1 MVAATAI
8 EAPALGERPDAMPV
22 RHLCRRAQEE
32 ADRYRTGVAGD
43 ERFAMEVVRRAIVE
57 RDEVCWEALHAMY
70 SPVVQGWCRA
80 MYRCADL
87 AAEELA
93 ALAWE
98 KFWRSFTAEKLA
110 ACRGVSS
117 VLAYLKA
124 CVHSVVVDA
133 RRRRPAPLPLEAVD
147 AWPDLVPSPE
157 EVVAE
162 AEGRARLRELVLRH
176 ARDERDRAIIA
187 LSYELGLRSAAVQA
201 ARPDLFP
208 TVADVYRATRNLL
221 DRLGRS
227 HELRAWFE
235 RERA

>member
-1 MVAATAI
+1 
-8 EAPALGERPDAMPV
+8 
-22 RHLCRRAQEE
+22 
-32 ADRYRTGVAGD
+32 
-43 ERFAMEVVRRAIVE
+43 
-57 RDEVCWEALHAMY
+57 
-70 SPVVQGWCRA
+70 
-80 MYRCADL
+80 
-87 AAEELA
+87 
-93 ALAWE
+93 
-98 KFWRSFTAEKLA
+98 
-110 ACRGVSS
+110 
-117 VLAYLKA
+117 
-124 CVHSVVVDA
+124 
-133 RRRRPAPLPLEAVD
+133 
-147 AWPDLVPSPE
+147 
-157 EVVAE
+157 VAE

>member
-1 MVAATAI
+1 MPAVPAI
-8 EAPALGERPDAMPV
+8 EAPASGERPETMPV
-22 RHLCRRAQEE
+22 AHLCRRAQEE
-32 ADRYRTGVAGD
+32 TNRYRTGITGD
-43 ERFAMEVVRRAIVE
+43 ERFAMEVVRRAVVE

-70 SPVVQGWCRA
+70 GPVVQAWCRA
-80 MYRCADL
+80 MYRHAEL
-87 AAEELA
+87 EVEELA

-98 KFWRSFTAEKLA
+98 KFWRSFTADKLA
-110 ACRGVSS
+110 VCRGAGS

-133 RRRRPAPLPLEAVD
+133 QRRRPAPLPLD
-147 AWPDLVPSPE
+147 AAGTRPDLMPSPE
-157 EVVAE
+157 ETVTAAE
-162 AEGRARLRELVLRH
+162 ERARLRELVLRH
-176 ARDERDRAIIA
+176 VRDERDRAIVV

-227 HELRAWFE
+227 RELRAWFA

>member
-1 MVAATAI
+1 MPAVTAI
-8 EAPALGERPDAMPV
+8 EAPASGEGLETISV
-22 RHLCRRAQEE
+22 TSLCRRAQEE
-32 ADRYRTGVAGD
+32 AGRYQAGVAGD
-43 ERFAMEVVRRAIVE
+43 ERFVLEVVRRAVVE
-57 RDEVCWEALHAMY
+57 RDELCWEALHALY
-70 SPVVQGWCRA
+70 GPVVHRWCRA
-80 MYRCADL
+80 MARRADQEV
-87 AAEELA
+87 EELA

-98 KFWRSFTAEKLA
+98 KFWRSFTADKLA
-110 ACRGVSS
+110 ACRGAGS

-133 RRRRPAPLPLEAVD
+133 QRRRPAPLPLEA
-147 AWPDLVPSPE
+147 AETRPDLGASPE
-157 EVVAE
+157 ETVAE
-162 AEGRARLRELVLRH
+162 AEERARLRELVLRH
-176 ARDERDRAIIA
+176 VRSEQDRAIIT

-227 HELRAWFE
+227 RELRAWFA